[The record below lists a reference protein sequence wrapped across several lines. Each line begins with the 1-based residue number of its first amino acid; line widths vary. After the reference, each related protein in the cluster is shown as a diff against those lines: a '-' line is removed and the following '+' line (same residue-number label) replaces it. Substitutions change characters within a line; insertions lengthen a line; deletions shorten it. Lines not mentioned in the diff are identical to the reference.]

1 MTITQTVEI
10 TADRRAIEVPREVPA
25 GRTIISFTPVAE
37 ETVSETFI
45 SPDEALVSAREILA
59 KHRPAFEAL
68 AK

>member
-10 TADRRAIEVPREVPA
+10 TAERRTIEVPREVPA
-25 GRTIISFTPVAE
+25 GRTVIAFTPAAE
-37 ETVSETFI
+37 KDVLETFI
-45 SPDEALVSAREILA
+45 STDEALVSAREIIA